1 MLPCVGLMGYAGE
14 HSSFIGGKKYL
25 RVQGIL
31 LIAHGDVCAAMLPYF
46 EIGLE
51 FSSISNALL
60 VDHH

>member
-1 MLPCVGLMGYAGE
+1 MSIPVLLVE
-14 HSSFIGGKKYL
+14 KKYL